1 LTENAIGD
9 LNALDARWRATVH
22 DAIRVH
28 LTHEPTRESK
38 SRIKRLREIKHPQFR
53 LRVGE
58 VRVFYDVTERH
69 VVISA
74 IMSKEK
80 TRKMIKVPLS
90 KVKDNFS
97 EIIKKASKEKVV
109 VTIHGR
115 PAAVI
120 IGFEDEEDW
129 LEYRLLN
136 DEKFLARVSQSRQQ
150 YKEGKYKTLQ
160 ELS

>member
-1 LTENAIGD
+1 MAKQ
-9 LNALDARWRATVH
+9 AR
-22 DAIRVH
+22 
-28 LTHEPTRESK
+28 
-38 SRIKRLREIKHPQFR
+38 
-53 LRVGE
+53 
-58 VRVFYDVTERH
+58 
-69 VVISA
+69 
-74 IMSKEK
+74 
-80 TRKMIKVPLS
+80 RKMIKVPLS

-97 EIIKKASKEKVV
+97 EIIKKAGKEEVI

-120 IGFEDEEDW
+120 IGFEDEDDW